1 MSNGGDMFDPRRPL
15 GRLFYVLLVVLMML
29 PSSQAQSP
37 GTTTINEVRWS
48 DTGWGPDNDRNLVG
62 RFSTQ
67 TFVLPRLTKV
77 QNYFLRQYDS
87 SVPPRHSRYTAALN
101 LDYPL

>member
-1 MSNGGDMFDPRRPL
+1 MSNGGDMFDPHCPL
-15 GRLFYVLLVVLMML
+15 GRLFYVLLVVLMAL

-37 GTTTINEVRWS
+37 GTTTISEVRWS
-48 DTGWGPDNDRNLVG
+48 DAGWGPDNDRNLVG

-67 TFVLPRLTKV
+67 SLVLPRLTKV

-87 SVPPRHSRYTAALN
+87 SVPPRYSRYTTALH